1 MNTRKLKRLIGRILY
16 VGIGKHLP
24 MSGARISFGSRRF
37 RQFCAHLI
45 LDHCGKWVN
54 IDKGT
59 TFASDL
65 KLGEGSGIGANCS
78 IPSGVT
84 IGDQVMM
91 GIDILMFT
99 NEHGHDRLDIPMG
112 QQGRTEISPIVIGN
126 DVWIG
131 SRTLIMKGTHIGNG
145 AIVAAGSVVTKDIP
159 PYEIWGGNPAH
170 FLRSRLPEGIPRP
183 DPDTVLYQIN
193 K

>member
-1 MNTRKLKRLIGRILY
+1 MSYREFKRLIGRCLY

-24 MSGARISFGSRRF
+24 MSGARVSFGARRF

-45 LDHCGKWVN
+45 LDDCGKWVN
-54 IDKGT
+54 IDKGV
-59 TFASDL
+59 TFATDI

-78 IPSGVT
+78 IPTGVT
-84 IGDQVMM
+84 IGDHVMM

-99 NEHGHDRLDIPMG
+99 NEHRHDEIEVPMG
-112 QQGRTEISPIVIGN
+112 LQGRTEVHPIVIED

-131 SRTLIMKGTHIGNG
+131 SRSLIMKGVRIGHG
-145 AIVAAGSVVTKDIP
+145 AIIAAGSVVTKDVP

-170 FLRSRLPEGIPRP
+170 FLKSRLPDGELVPNNKTTEEGR
-183 DPDTVLYQIN
+183 
-193 K
+193 